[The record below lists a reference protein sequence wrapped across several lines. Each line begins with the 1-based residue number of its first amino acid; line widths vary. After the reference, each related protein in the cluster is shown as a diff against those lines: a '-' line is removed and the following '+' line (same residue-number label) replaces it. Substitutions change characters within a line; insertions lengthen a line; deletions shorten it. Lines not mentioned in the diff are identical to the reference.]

1 MIYIDGNAVVSNN
14 FYQGTTQRTG
24 LVDLTPGLHTIDIE
38 YYNGG
43 GGATMFARWDPTGGT
58 NFVDIP
64 NAAFVVPAID
74 GVIKIG
80 SGTTILSGTNTYTG
94 ITTVNGGVLS
104 IGTDANLGAAPSS
117 ATPGKIL
124 VNGGTLQASGSFTL
138 NSNRGIALGDSLTPS
153 TGGEIDVAAGA
164 TLTYAG
170 IVANNAGGGDSLTV
184 GSGANTG
191 TLKVTGAESY
201 TGATTVN
208 DGTLQV
214 DGTLSSQSAVTVG
227 SGGTLSGLGT
237 VGATTVNG
245 ILQPGDPT
253 QTGTLHTA
261 TLIMPALLKA
271 KEASSVC
278 SEVSVTGT
286 ATLTGGT
293 LSLSFA
299 DVVATGST
307 FTIVHTTGGLNGTT
321 FSGLAN
327 GSYLT
332 DTSGQEFRINY
343 STTDVTI
350 TKVTATTTSL
360 TSNPVGPITQGTS
373 VTFTATIANA
383 NPGSVGTV
391 SFYYNYGLTG
401 QFQIG
406 SAVNVVN
413 GSAMS
418 AATTALPVGSDTI
431 TAIYSGGGNFGGSI
445 GTLVIQVVSSA
456 PPPPSVTNV
465 VLNQDITALNSAVTG
480 SAQRS
485 MVQDI
490 VYTFSEPVN
499 IVSNSVD
506 PNLFQ
511 INALTV
517 NGVTGVVPATIEWAA
532 VAGSGGTQWEVDFG
546 VNPDATNSQ
555 AGALNSI
562 ANGCYTITITD
573 FSEIT
578 AVSDGQAANINAGPS
593 PGVAS
598 STLPGY
604 VAANANYAQQSFYRL
619 FGDGNGDL
627 VVNPGDI
634 VSLET
639 IEHVDDPELFLR
651 NIKAAAAPDAS
662 IVISAPNDYWY
673 YDQGG
678 HNEFHKRKF
687 TFEEFKELTERVLG
701 QARSWSLGTL
711 GIGFSINSRDDAL
724 KSGDASAPQELML
737 EYRDIGAAVYVPSQ
751 VESDTTTAEAAFY
764 VGVWG
769 KASMPTSVFAG
780 YPVSMNLGRQALFPR
795 DGVWAIKPDPSMLPT
810 AGDSVIEL
818 KQRCAELTQRRAQ
831 VEAKLAESIVL
842 VDKQRIE
849 KETLIQDVHELTVR
863 QQELVGLRDALHAQL
878 DSTVENL
885 HFSRKE
891 VERLGMTARAA
902 RAEVDAAWRAIGRHE
917 AAARELQAQLA
928 RQTEESIELR
938 RNLETEVHAVNVTN
952 GQLAHSLHL
961 ANLQLARMPWKIVKL
976 WWMVRKVLPAPLLRL
991 VGRVISTM
999 RRTYAS

>member
-1 MIYIDGNAVVSNN
+1 MERLEFGSKSRYIAIEAAIHTARYLAVKE
-14 FYQGTTQRTG
+14 
-24 LVDLTPGLHTIDIE
+24 LC
-38 YYNGG
+38 
-43 GGATMFARWDPTGGT
+43 
-58 NFVDIP
+58 
-64 NAAFVVPAID
+64 
-74 GVIKIG
+74 KG
-80 SGTTILSGTNTYTG
+80 SK
-94 ITTVNGGVLS
+94 VL
-104 IGTDANLGAAPSS
+104 
-117 ATPGKIL
+117 
-124 VNGGTLQASGSFTL
+124 
-138 NSNRGIALGDSLTPS
+138 
-153 TGGEIDVAAGA
+153 DVACGEG
-164 TLTYAG
+164 Y
-170 IVANNAGGGDSLTV
+170 
-184 GSGANTG
+184 GSW
-191 TLKVTGAESY
+191 LMSQWGAESVL
-201 TGATTVN
+201 G
-208 DGTLQV
+208 V
-214 DGTLSSQSAVTVG
+214 DVSADAV
-227 SGGTLSGLGT
+227 
-237 VGATTVNG
+237 
-245 ILQPGDPT
+245 
-253 QTGTLHTA
+253 
-261 TLIMPALLKA
+261 
-271 KEASSVC
+271 
-278 SEVSVTGT
+278 
-286 ATLTGGT
+286 
-293 LSLSFA
+293 
-299 DVVATGST
+299 
-307 FTIVHTTGGLNGTT
+307 
-321 FSGLAN
+321 
-327 GSYLT
+327 
-332 DTSGQEFRINY
+332 
-343 STTDVTI
+343 
-350 TKVTATTTSL
+350 
-360 TSNPVGPITQGTS
+360 
-373 VTFTATIANA
+373 ANA
-383 NPGSVGTV
+383 NARFSTPSVRFASGT
-391 SFYYNYGLTG
+391 GEQLG
-401 QFQIG
+401 
-406 SAVNVVN
+406 
-413 GSAMS
+413 
-418 AATTALPVGSDTI
+418 
-431 TAIYSGGGNFGGSI
+431 
-445 GTLVIQVVSSA
+445 QVVQE
-456 PPPPSVTNV
+456 
-465 VLNQDITALNSAVTG
+465 NQ
-480 SAQRS
+480 
-485 MVQDI
+485 
-490 VYTFSEPVN
+490 F
-499 IVSNSVD
+499 
-506 PNLFQ
+506 NL
-511 INALTV
+511 
-517 NGVTGVVPATIEWAA
+517 
-532 VAGSGGTQWEVDFG
+532 
-546 VNPDATNSQ
+546 
-555 AGALNSI
+555 
-562 ANGCYTITITD
+562 
-573 FSEIT
+573 
-578 AVSDGQAANINAGPS
+578 
-593 PGVAS
+593 
-598 STLPGY
+598 
-604 VAANANYAQQSFYRL
+604 
-619 FGDGNGDL
+619 
-627 VVNPGDI
+627 I